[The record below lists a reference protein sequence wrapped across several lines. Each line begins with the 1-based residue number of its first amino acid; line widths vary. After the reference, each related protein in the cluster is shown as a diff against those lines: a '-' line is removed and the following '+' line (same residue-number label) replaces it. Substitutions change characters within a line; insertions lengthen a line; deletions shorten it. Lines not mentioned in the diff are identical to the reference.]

1 MPGDGDVIGRLNQ
14 GMYGF
19 RDASNGWQKDWQ
31 ELLRSDGYDIGVANP
46 ALFKCDS
53 QKSKGAV
60 HGDDFYV
67 LANRRTLDHMAELLK
82 SKYNVRESH
91 RLGFGFH
98 CVQQAHVLNRVVTL
112 GVDENTGKRSA
123 RGAYHSFIGSGRSS
137 YQKLERARSQGDRPG
152 VPFEGAVAEAIT

>member
-1 MPGDGDVIGRLNQ
+1 MAKAQRELYIEIPEEDKLLGDGDVIGRLNQ

-19 RDASNGWQKDWQ
+19 RDASNGWMKDWQ

-67 LANRRTLDHMAELLK
+67 LANR
-82 SKYNVRESH
+82 
-91 RLGFGFH
+91 
-98 CVQQAHVLNRVVTL
+98 
-112 GVDENTGKRSA
+112 
-123 RGAYHSFIGSGRSS
+123 
-137 YQKLERARSQGDRPG
+137 
-152 VPFEGAVAEAIT
+152 